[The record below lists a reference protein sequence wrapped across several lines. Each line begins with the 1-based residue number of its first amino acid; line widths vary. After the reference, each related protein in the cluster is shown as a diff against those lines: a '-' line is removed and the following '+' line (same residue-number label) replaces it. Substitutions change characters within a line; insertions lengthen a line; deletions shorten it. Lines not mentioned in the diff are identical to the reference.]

1 MTTPERRPAQL
12 IEEPITFVTPGKA
25 PTSPGFDLAHTPKRS
40 MSYGAPIF
48 PRPAE
53 RFDSPP
59 AISTLEQQVVDKLRK
74 DGYLLSLLKRSL
86 RKDVE
91 EQLHLARREMEVLFS
106 RELRALRDFTNAEV
120 QILSSEMKELR
131 RERRE
136 HTAEALSKL
145 CTDMEV
151 LTKDCVSQQSLRA
164 ALGEVQQE
172 MTELLQQGRARES
185 QAYRE
190 ELSKELAELRKKLQE
205 LSSSF
210 SDASRESGSRLATLE
225 ADVARLR
232 AAQAEKEGESAE
244 QLRGMSGKVE
254 GLRGDL
260 ASLQAKMA
268 SSGPE
273 VSDLRGQVKQL
284 AAEVI
289 SCRRRCEDV
298 LSKEM
303 TLPLETS
310 TSLRLSTLEEQVNQI
325 SASHMQLLGVRE
337 QLTALTNSSRG
348 HSESATSLAQRFS
361 LLEGEVCEMRGVL
374 RPQERQEPDQRLRL
388 QQSQLAARL
397 EQLTDQFAAFEEK
410 LTPLFGLA
418 PRLGDLERQ
427 ANEARRTQEQLQV
440 SLPSAGSADLRAAER
455 RLELRQDDAN
465 AMHSHAVQDL
475 RNDLVTL
482 CSELNGQTLKLAKD
496 SFEGCLDRLASL
508 ERQGQERTSSQR
520 GLALTLQS
528 LVDEGCMAL
537 EVRLKSLEAAQNQQ
551 LSLATVIEDAATAAR
566 RPVEVQLGVLEAE
579 LSELRRD
586 RAETTSLV
594 LPRLKT
600 LERQQE
606 EFKAKS
612 SFLEDRLQRAETES
626 AEFSDFRGS
635 LNTLV
640 SGITTS
646 VLAGS
651 SVAQEVSQLSARVVP
666 LFASLDRQAEE
677 LGSLAARVATLPVD
691 PVSSQQVAII
701 SEELGGI
708 KARLS
713 ALPEEGVAST
723 SSVERCVQQVRSL
736 EDAIKTV
743 SWDLDGAEKQLR
755 ELAMQFSAVNGNIAN
770 LDGQMEIVTG
780 LIHRMDTM
788 ARFLQ
793 HVQDRGAPDGLAS
806 GTHTMAKS
814 THRSLILRAD
824 VMRER
829 VVGAIALP
837 GRFEPQDIRHL
848 AINAAGTYVAAA
860 CNSGQVYI
868 WRVSRS
874 SRRGDICLDPFALSV
889 PGWLGPLSVLA
900 LAFADATGVEEVLGV
915 EGIDILVCLLSGELR
930 LLDPGDGRCAGTVV
944 VEAAAAE
951 AATPCWSYNFSGAR
965 GSDREAVVALDFEA
979 NTLVLASRK
988 NSCPCLRGMDANRD
1002 MQAEDQPGQSPIQIS
1017 RLRSEPLP
1025 LLAAARLVQGD
1036 SHSAPW
1042 LFLWSQTGHVL
1053 RCDLGL
1059 SGASFSPAG
1068 QASARKLKREAFRV

>member
-1 MTTPERRPAQL
+1 MATPDRRPAQL

-25 PTSPGFDLAHTPKRS
+25 ANSPGFDLAHTPKRS

-136 HTAEALSKL
+136 HTAEALAKL
-145 CTDMEV
+145 STDMEV
-151 LTKDCVSQQSLRA
+151 LTKDCVSQQCMKA
-164 ALGEVQQE
+164 ALGEVQHE
-172 MTELLQQGRARES
+172 MAELLQQGRLRDG
-185 QAYRE
+185 QASRE
-190 ELSKELAELRKKLQE
+190 EFSKELAELRKKLQE

-210 SDASRESGSRLATLE
+210 SDASRESGGRLAAVE

-232 AAQAEKEGESAE
+232 TAQAEKEGESAE

-254 GLRGDL
+254 GLRRDM
-260 ASLQAKMA
+260 ASLQAKIA

-284 AAEVI
+284 ASEVT

-337 QLTALTNSSRG
+337 QLTSLTSSSRG

-361 LLEGEVCEMRGVL
+361 LLEGEVCEMRGAL

-427 ANEARRTQEQLQV
+427 ASESRRIQEQLQA
-440 SLPSAGSADLRAAER
+440 SLPSSGPADLRAAER

-475 RNDLVTL
+475 RNDLVAL
-482 CSELNGQTLKLAKD
+482 CSELNDQTLKLAKD
-496 SFEGCLDRLASL
+496 SFEGCLDRLESL
-508 ERQGQERTSSQR
+508 ERQGQERTSSER

-606 EFKAKS
+606 EFKTKS
-612 SFLEDRLQRAETES
+612 SFLEDRLQRAENDS
-626 AEFSDFRGS
+626 AELSDFRGS

-640 SGITTS
+640 SGIATS

-666 LFASLDRQAEE
+666 LCTSLDRQAEE

-755 ELAMQFSAVNGNIAN
+755 ELALQFSAVNGNIAN

-793 HVQDRGAPDGLAS
+793 HVQDGL
-806 GTHTMAKS
+806 
-814 THRSLILRAD
+814 LAD
-824 VMRER
+824 
-829 VVGAIALP
+829 
-837 GRFEPQDIRHL
+837 
-848 AINAAGTYVAAA
+848 AAGAQSVSWEPTT
-860 CNSGQVYI
+860 
-868 WRVSRS
+868 RVQTPAR
-874 SRRGDICLDPFALSV
+874 
-889 PGWLGPLSVLA
+889 
-900 LAFADATGVEEVLGV
+900 
-915 EGIDILVCLLSGELR
+915 
-930 LLDPGDGRCAGTVV
+930 
-944 VEAAAAE
+944 AE
-951 AATPCWSYNFSGAR
+951 
-965 GSDREAVVALDFEA
+965 
-979 NTLVLASRK
+979 
-988 NSCPCLRGMDANRD
+988 M
-1002 MQAEDQPGQSPIQIS
+1002 
-1017 RLRSEPLP
+1017 
-1025 LLAAARLVQGD
+1025 
-1036 SHSAPW
+1036 
-1042 LFLWSQTGHVL
+1042 
-1053 RCDLGL
+1053 
-1059 SGASFSPAG
+1059 
-1068 QASARKLKREAFRV
+1068 

>member
-793 HVQDRGAPDGLAS
+793 HVQDGL
-806 GTHTMAKS
+806 
-814 THRSLILRAD
+814 LAD
-824 VMRER
+824 
-829 VVGAIALP
+829 
-837 GRFEPQDIRHL
+837 
-848 AINAAGTYVAAA
+848 AAGTQSV
-860 CNSGQVYI
+860 S
-868 WRVSRS
+868 WEPTTRVQTPAR
-874 SRRGDICLDPFALSV
+874 
-889 PGWLGPLSVLA
+889 
-900 LAFADATGVEEVLGV
+900 
-915 EGIDILVCLLSGELR
+915 
-930 LLDPGDGRCAGTVV
+930 
-944 VEAAAAE
+944 AE
-951 AATPCWSYNFSGAR
+951 
-965 GSDREAVVALDFEA
+965 
-979 NTLVLASRK
+979 
-988 NSCPCLRGMDANRD
+988 M
-1002 MQAEDQPGQSPIQIS
+1002 
-1017 RLRSEPLP
+1017 
-1025 LLAAARLVQGD
+1025 
-1036 SHSAPW
+1036 
-1042 LFLWSQTGHVL
+1042 
-1053 RCDLGL
+1053 
-1059 SGASFSPAG
+1059 
-1068 QASARKLKREAFRV
+1068 

>member
-1 MTTPERRPAQL
+1 
-12 IEEPITFVTPGKA
+12 
-25 PTSPGFDLAHTPKRS
+25 
-40 MSYGAPIF
+40 
-48 PRPAE
+48 
-53 RFDSPP
+53 
-59 AISTLEQQVVDKLRK
+59 
-74 DGYLLSLLKRSL
+74 
-86 RKDVE
+86 
-91 EQLHLARREMEVLFS
+91 
-106 RELRALRDFTNAEV
+106 
-120 QILSSEMKELR
+120 
-131 RERRE
+131 
-136 HTAEALSKL
+136 
-145 CTDMEV
+145 
-151 LTKDCVSQQSLRA
+151 
-164 ALGEVQQE
+164 
-172 MTELLQQGRARES
+172 
-185 QAYRE
+185 
-190 ELSKELAELRKKLQE
+190 
-205 LSSSF
+205 
-210 SDASRESGSRLATLE
+210 
-225 ADVARLR
+225 
-232 AAQAEKEGESAE
+232 
-244 QLRGMSGKVE
+244 
-254 GLRGDL
+254 
-260 ASLQAKMA
+260 MA

-427 ANEARRTQEQLQV
+427 ANEARRTQEQLQA

-482 CSELNGQTLKLAKD
+482 CSELNDQTLKLAKD

-508 ERQGQERTSSQR
+508 ERQGQERTSSER

-677 LGSLAARVATLPVD
+677 LGSLAARVAALPVD

-793 HVQDRGAPDGLAS
+793 HVQDGL
-806 GTHTMAKS
+806 
-814 THRSLILRAD
+814 LAD
-824 VMRER
+824 
-829 VVGAIALP
+829 
-837 GRFEPQDIRHL
+837 
-848 AINAAGTYVAAA
+848 AAGTQSV
-860 CNSGQVYI
+860 S
-868 WRVSRS
+868 WEPTTRVQTPAR
-874 SRRGDICLDPFALSV
+874 
-889 PGWLGPLSVLA
+889 
-900 LAFADATGVEEVLGV
+900 
-915 EGIDILVCLLSGELR
+915 
-930 LLDPGDGRCAGTVV
+930 
-944 VEAAAAE
+944 AE
-951 AATPCWSYNFSGAR
+951 
-965 GSDREAVVALDFEA
+965 
-979 NTLVLASRK
+979 
-988 NSCPCLRGMDANRD
+988 M
-1002 MQAEDQPGQSPIQIS
+1002 
-1017 RLRSEPLP
+1017 
-1025 LLAAARLVQGD
+1025 
-1036 SHSAPW
+1036 
-1042 LFLWSQTGHVL
+1042 
-1053 RCDLGL
+1053 
-1059 SGASFSPAG
+1059 
-1068 QASARKLKREAFRV
+1068 